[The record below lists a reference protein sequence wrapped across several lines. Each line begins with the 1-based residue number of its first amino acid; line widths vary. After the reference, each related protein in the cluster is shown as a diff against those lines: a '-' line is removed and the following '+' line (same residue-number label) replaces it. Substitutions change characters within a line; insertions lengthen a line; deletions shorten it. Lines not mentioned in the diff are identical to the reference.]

1 MTAPVGDYSFKPTQD
16 RAVWPLV
23 AMTAS
28 SQMAQGVTHLCQL
41 GDALLQLSDMTLG
54 IMVL

>member
-1 MTAPVGDYSFKPTQD
+1 VTAPVGDYSFKPTQD

-23 AMTAS
+23 AMAVS
-28 SQMAQGVTHLCQL
+28 GQMAQGVTHLRQL

-54 IMVL
+54 VMVS